1 MPDPSKPR
9 ILFVDDEPALLAALV
24 RNLRSE
30 HFELVTA
37 SSGAAAIQML
47 RHQGPFAVIVSDLR
61 MPEMDGVQLL
71 RNARK
76 VSPDTVRVLFTGQP
90 DMERAIAAINEGEVF
105 RLITKPCPRVPMA
118 VMLQSAIK
126 QYQLITAER
135 VLLEQTLR
143 GSIKA
148 LTEILSLT
156 NPLAFGRA
164 SRLRQCMG
172 ALVAALGIPVN
183 WHLEVAAM
191 LSQIGCVLLSPATI
205 EKVYAGEPLSET
217 EEDTIGRLPEVVE
230 DILGNIPRL
239 EPVREILHYQNKH
252 FDGTGFPA
260 DNVCG
265 EVIPWGARA
274 LKVVL
279 DLDALETEGYT
290 ESLAF
295 DIMRGR
301 KGWYDP
307 EILASLADLRK
318 SAVEAQVC
326 ELPVGL
332 LQVGMVLAQDVR
344 TSKGMLFIARGQ
356 EVTASL
362 LVKLRNLSQN
372 FLADEL
378 IRVIVGGARQNT
390 PAHRSA
396 Q

>member
-1 MPDPSKPR
+1 MAELSKPR
-9 ILFVDDEPALLAALV
+9 ILFVDDEPALLAALG

-30 HFELVTA
+30 HFELATA
-37 SSGAAAIQML
+37 TSGAAAIQML

-71 RNARK
+71 RTARK

-105 RLITKPCPRVPMA
+105 RLITKPCPRVQMA

-164 SRLRQCMG
+164 SRLRQSMS
-172 ALVAALGIPVN
+172 ALVSALGIPVN

-191 LSQIGCVLLSPATI
+191 LSQIGCVLLSPVTI

-217 EEDTIGRLPEVVE
+217 EEDTMGRLPEVVE

-239 EPVREILHYQNKH
+239 EPVREILRYQNKH

-260 DNVCG
+260 DTVCG

-307 EILASLADLRK
+307 EILGSLAELRK
-318 SAVEAQVC
+318 SAAEAQVR

-390 PAHRSA
+390 PADRPA

>member
-1 MPDPSKPR
+1 MADASKPR
-9 ILFVDDEPALLAALV
+9 VLFVDDEPALLAALT
-24 RNLRSE
+24 RNLRSP
-30 HFELVTA
+30 HFELATVTR
-37 SSGAAAIQML
+37 GAAALDML
-47 RHQGPFAVIVSDLR
+47 RNEGPFAVIVTDLR

-71 RNARK
+71 RKART

-90 DMERAIAAINEGEVF
+90 DIERAIAAINEGEVF
-105 RLITKPCPRVPMA
+105 RLITKPCPRIPMA
-118 VMLQSAIK
+118 LMLQSAIK
-126 QYQLITAER
+126 QHQLITAER

-164 SRLRQCMG
+164 SRLRQSMN
-172 ALVAALGIPVN
+172 ALVSALGIPVN

-217 EEDTIGRLPEVVE
+217 EEDTMRRLPEVVE

-239 EPVREILHYQNKH
+239 EPVREILRYQDKH

-260 DNVCG
+260 DGVCG

-279 DLDALETEGYT
+279 DLDALETEGYA

-295 DIMRGR
+295 DILRGR

-307 EILASLADLRK
+307 EILASLAEFRQN
-318 SAVEAQVC
+318 APQAQVR
-326 ELPVGL
+326 ELPIGL
-332 LQVGMVLAQDVR
+332 LQAGMVLAQDVR
-344 TSKGMLFIARGQ
+344 TLKGMLFIARGQ

-362 LVKLRNLSQN
+362 LAKLRNLSQN
-372 FLADEL
+372 FLADGL
-378 IRVIVGGARQNT
+378 IRVIVGGAKTST
-390 PAHRSA
+390 PADPAA